1 MEDLGL
7 VDEGLTRCRCGRR
20 AAHIGAM
27 MPITMEPN
35 HLGEASRTDG
45 LEVERDPLGP
55 ALDAI
60 TPLGRT

>member
-1 MEDLGL
+1 
-7 VDEGLTRCRCGRR
+7 
-20 AAHIGAM
+20 

-35 HLGEASRTDG
+35 HLDEASRADG

-60 TPLGRT
+60 TPLCRP